1 MAPQPMHAG
10 VVRFDITANA
20 TALTDISSGIIRASV
35 AFSKNVG
42 THHTIGSDW
51 AVATVGGKGATA
63 TVDARV
69 DQTSTTSYQYLMSA
83 ALATSEAERRT
94 MEFYCP
100 DNATGSIRVSGE
112 VVVGAASNVLN
123 MQGGSGDV
131 AVASFPITF
140 DGTVTFDAVA

>member
-1 MAPQPMHAG
+1 MHAG
-10 VVRFDITANA
+10 VVRFDITSGA
-20 TALTDISSGIIRASV
+20 TALTDISSGIVRASV
-35 AFSKNVG
+35 AFSKNIG

-51 AVATVGGKGATA
+51 AQATVGGKGATA

-69 DQTSTTSYQYLMSA
+69 DQTATTSYQYLMSA

-94 MEFYCP
+94 MEFYVP
-100 DNATGSIRVSGE
+100 DNTTGSVRVSGE
-112 VVVGAASNVLN
+112 VVVGAPSNVVN

-131 AVASFPITF
+131 SVASFPVTF